1 MKGGIPMSLP
11 KVNPQVLIRQEPDE
25 TYVIHMGTGK
35 IYRFNQTALTIME
48 ACQQGTEEEELL
60 DMLIDEESDRG
71 TAEEDVKK
79 TLSKFRELKL
89 VE

>member
-1 MKGGIPMSLP
+1 MSLP
-11 KVNPQVLIRQEPDE
+11 KVNSQVLIRQEPDE

-60 DMLIDEESDRG
+60 EMLMDEESDRS
-71 TAEEDVKK
+71 TVEEDVKK